1 MAREN
6 VEVFMDVWKALDQDV
21 TALAQEVAEMCRN
34 QTKPVA
40 SIANSYV
47 ANPVPELN
55 VSPNDLMKNLEIH
68 IQDYCARSVKTV

>member
-34 QTKPVA
+34 QSKP
-40 SIANSYV
+40 IANSYV
-47 ANPVPELN
+47 TTNAAPELN
-55 VSPNDLMKNLEIH
+55 VIMLSLYAAYTCCVME
-68 IQDYCARSVKTV
+68 T